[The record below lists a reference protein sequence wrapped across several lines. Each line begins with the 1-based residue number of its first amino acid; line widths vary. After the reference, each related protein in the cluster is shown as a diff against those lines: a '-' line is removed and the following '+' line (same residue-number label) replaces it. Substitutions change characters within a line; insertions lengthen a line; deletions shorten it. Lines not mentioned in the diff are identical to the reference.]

1 MEKFE
6 FKIDLDTPYIKAIRF
21 LGALMLG
28 FFVGFIAFTFKFE
41 GTFDWMN
48 TATGIM
54 CSLFFA
60 FFPGVAKK
68 QSLTIDETGIRLHNY
83 TFHWGRKKEVTWE
96 KVRGIGVQKNVI
108 EIKNSIGSTE
118 KIKLPLH
125 TKSQLEELKS
135 YLKQITEIKGL
146 DYIK

>member
-6 FKIDLDTPYIKAIRF
+6 FRVDLNTPYIKAIHF
-21 LGALMLG
+21 LGASFFG
-28 FFVGFIAFTFKFE
+28 FFVGIIYFNLKYE
-41 GTFDWMN
+41 GAIDWLN
-48 TATGIM
+48 SATGIM

-68 QSLTIDETGIRLHNY
+68 QSLTIDETGIYLHNY
-83 TFHWGRKKEVTWE
+83 TFHWGQKSEITWE
-96 KVRGIGVQKNVI
+96 NVRGIGVQNNVI
-108 EIKNSIGSTE
+108 EVINKVGSTE

-135 YLKQITEIKGL
+135 YLKQMTEIKGL
-146 DYIK
+146 RYTK